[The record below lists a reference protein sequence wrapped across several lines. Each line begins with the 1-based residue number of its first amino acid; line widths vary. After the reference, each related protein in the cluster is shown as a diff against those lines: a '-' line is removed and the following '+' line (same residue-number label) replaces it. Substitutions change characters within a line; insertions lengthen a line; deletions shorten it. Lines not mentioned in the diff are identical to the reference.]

1 MEKLRKAERF
11 LVSVEKAILT
21 GFVAFMTALA
31 FAQVALRHLGRMTG
45 VPLSLLW
52 GETLLRHLVLW
63 LGFLG
68 ACVAASEDKQFAM
81 DAMNRVWSPRGRA
94 IAAAVCHVFTVI
106 VCAGLLAAS
115 VGFFREEMANPEP
128 LFTLAG
134 VGVPAWIFETI
145 LPVGFVLLLV
155 HYVIKSVEAFI
166 SASTS
171 SARLSK
177 TAVQAVGEF

>member
-1 MEKLRKAERF
+1 VERLRKAERF

-31 FAQVALRHLGRMTG
+31 FAQVALRHLGRLTG
-45 VPLSLLW
+45 TPLSLLW

-81 DAMNRVWSPRGRA
+81 DAMNRVWSPRGKA
-94 IAAAVCHVFTVI
+94 IAAFVCHVFTVL
-106 VCAGLLAAS
+106 VCAGLLVAS
-115 VGFFREEMANPEP
+115 VGFFREEMANSEP

-145 LPVGFVLLLV
+145 LPAGFALLLI
-155 HYVIKSVEAFI
+155 HYSIKSVEAFI
-166 SASTS
+166 TASASP
-171 SARLSK
+171 ARVKK
-177 TAVQAVGEF
+177 TAIQAVGEF